1 MLKDNRFILRAM
13 GADADAGGA
22 VSLHALTIGYVAK
35 LPGPG
40 GSSGGADQ
48 VLTVAS
54 PDLLAPPPAADAR
67 AYQLSYSLRQAERK
81 SLDQELQLP
90 GVIDVPLEA

>member
-40 GSSGGADQ
+40 GRKGLNLSP
-48 VLTVAS
+48 LHKAS
-54 PDLLAPPPAADAR
+54 PRGNNWYDVRAR
-67 AYQLSYSLRQAERK
+67 RPRRQAAA
-81 SLDQELQLP
+81 S
-90 GVIDVPLEA
+90 